1 MWLRTFFKLLFSIF
15 AVEICVM
22 LFKVVSMEKYI
33 KVSQAAKLIGVS
45 AETLRRWDK
54 LGKFESIR
62 HPINNYR
69 VYPERNVLSLVEEL
83 QLEIQYFTHR
93 LLKVEI
99 EPIFQTKFGKLYQID
114 AIKFLK
120 TLPNESV
127 DLIFADP
134 PYNIKKAEWDTF
146 SSQKQYVEW
155 SMEWIKE
162 AHRVLKK
169 TGSLYVCGF
178 SEILADIKWGA
189 SSLFAGCK
197 WLVWFYRN
205 KGNLGN
211 DWGRSHESIL
221 HLRKSKEFIFNI
233 DLVRIPYNEH
243 TLKYPDRKQA
253 ETSQFAN
260 GKKID
265 YEWSPNPLGAKPK
278 DVFEIPTIS
287 NGAWEK
293 TNHSTQKPI
302 ELLRK
307 IILSSSNPDSLI
319 LDPFGG
325 SGTTYAVAEAYKRK
339 WIGTE
344 LEDEY
349 CKIIKNRLSDEIHLK
364 RILSCKDENDSR
376 KRRSILRGE

>member
-1 MWLRTFFKLLFSIF
+1 
-15 AVEICVM
+15 
-22 LFKVVSMEKYI
+22 MENYI
-33 KVSQAAKLIGVS
+33 NVGEAAKLIGVS
-45 AETLRRWDK
+45 SETLRRWDK
-54 LGKFESIR
+54 SGKFESVR

-69 VYPERNVLSLVEEL
+69 VYPESNVLSLVEEL
-83 QLEIQYFTHR
+83 QLELEYRSPKI
-93 LLKVEI
+93 LSLEI
-99 EPIFQTKFGKLYQID
+99 EPFFITKYGKLYQYD
-114 AIKFLK
+114 AIEFLK
-120 TLPNESV
+120 TLDSESV

-146 SSQKQYVEW
+146 SSQKEYVEW

-169 TGSLYVCGF
+169 TGSLYICGF
-178 SEILADIKWGA
+178 SEILADLKWAA
-189 SSLFAGCK
+189 SSLFQGCK

-211 DWGRSHESIL
+211 SWGRSHESIL
-221 HLRKSKEFIFNI
+221 HFRKSKDFIFNI
-233 DLVRIPYNEH
+233 DEVRIPYNNH
-243 TLKYPDRKQA
+243 TLKYPNRTQA
-253 ETSQFAN
+253 ESSQFSN
-260 GKKID
+260 GKGEK
-265 YEWSPNPLGAKPK
+265 YEWTPNPLGAKPK

-293 TNHSTQKPI
+293 TIHKTQKPV

-307 IILSSSNPDSLI
+307 IILSSSNPDSVI

-344 LEDEY
+344 LDDEY
-349 CKIIKNRLSDEIHLK
+349 CSLIENRVSDKNHLE
-364 RILSCKDENDSR
+364 RILSGKDEKNSQ
-376 KRRSILRGE
+376 KRRSKLRGK